1 MTVRMAGATMKTAMG
16 IGAVTHAAIR
26 TVKRVRV
33 NEKGEGVN

>member
-1 MTVRMAGATMKTAMG
+1 MKTAMG

-33 NEKGEGVN
+33 NEKGEE